1 MIKRGKVT
9 QAIILLIVDP
19 KIELSVLSEIRE
31 TPGVIEANYIYGPYD
46 IYVKIEGDTK
56 ESIRNIVFDKI
67 RGLYGIKSS
76 TTCLIYE

>member
-19 KIELSVLSEIRE
+19 KIELSVLSEIRK

-46 IYVKIEGDTK
+46 IYVKIEGDTR

>member
-1 MIKRGKVT
+1 MIKRGNVT

-31 TPGVIEANYIYGPYD
+31 TAGVIEANYIYGPYD

-67 RGLYGIKSS
+67 RGMYGIKSS